1 MPIDTDRVHTPAGP
15 RLGALSERVLAAAR
29 WSYLGVA
36 ALVLSTFIAQIVL
49 ARLLGPVPFGMFGIC
64 MLTVGMAAIF
74 SEMGLGS
81 ALIQKRTLTEADIRV
96 AFTRVVAA
104 SAGLALLLA
113 LVAPLLAQFFGDSAL
128 IWPLRGIALS
138 IVIASF
144 SVVPLSLLK
153 RRLEMRTVH
162 IARVASYI
170 TGFVLVGI
178 GLALAGAGVWSLV
191 GAMVAQ
197 CLTEAVLVYRAAPY
211 TLRPLLV
218 AEDRAL
224 QGFAGRVMLTNL
236 SNWASENVDNLLVGK
251 LLGVQALGYYSV
263 SYNLVRTPTNHLVG
277 TLQQVLFSASARMQ
291 DDAAALG
298 RAYLLTLNAVLLVS
312 LPTFI
317 AAGVLS
323 ETLVV
328 ALYGQKWLAAAPVI
342 LPLALAMPVHA
353 AMAIAG
359 PTLAGRGMVGK
370 ELKVQ
375 FWVALLLI
383 AAIFVSARFSLEA
396 LAWSVFGVCLVRA
409 VWMTAVLIR
418 VLGVPAQ
425 AALAPLRGTL
435 PFSLAVAGTLFA
447 ADHGL
452 QVLGILAPLRLIF
465 ALALGAALALGGG
478 LLCVRFLVGPD
489 LAKLLLHYANEETGR
504 LPRWFTRYL
513 IARLT

>member
-1 MPIDTDRVHTPAGP
+1 MPIDTDRTHTPAGSP
-15 RLGALSERVLAAAR
+15 LGALSGRVLAAAK

-36 ALVLSTFIAQIVL
+36 ARVLSQFIAQIVL

-64 MLTVGMAAIF
+64 MLTVGIASII

-81 ALIQKRTLTEADIRV
+81 ALVQKRTLTEADIRV

-113 LVAPLLAQFFGDSAL
+113 LVAPLLAQFFGDPAL
-128 IWPLRGIALS
+128 TGPLRGIALS
-138 IVIASF
+138 VVIASF
-144 SVVPLSLLK
+144 SVVPRSQLE
-153 RRLEMRTVH
+153 RRLEMRTVQ
-162 IARVASYI
+162 IAQVVGYI
-170 TGFVLVGI
+170 TGFVAVGT

-191 GAMVAQ
+191 GALVAQ
-197 CLTEAVLVYRAAPY
+197 SLTEAVLLYRAAPY

-218 AEDRAL
+218 AKDGAL
-224 QGFAGRVMLTNL
+224 QGFAGRVLLTNL
-236 SNWASENVDNLLVGK
+236 ANWASENVDNLLVGK
-251 LLGVQALGYYSV
+251 LLGVQALGFYSV
-263 SYNLVRTPTNHLVG
+263 SYNLMRTPTNHLVF

-323 ETLVV
+323 ETLVA
-328 ALYGQKWLAAAPVI
+328 ALFGQKWLAAAPVL

-359 PTLAGRGMVGK
+359 PILAGRGMIGK

-383 AAIFVSARFSLEA
+383 GAIFVSARFSLEV
-396 LAWSVFGVCLVRA
+396 LAWSVFGVYLVRA
-409 VWMTAVLIR
+409 VWMTVVLMR
-418 VLGVPAQ
+418 VLGLPAS
-425 AALAPLRGTL
+425 AALTSLRGAL
-435 PFSLAVAGTLFA
+435 PFALAIAGILFA
-447 ADHGL
+447 ADYWL
-452 QVLGILAPLRLIF
+452 QMLGVLAPLRLVF
-465 ALALGAALALGGG
+465 ALALGAVLVLGGG
-478 LLCVRFLVGPD
+478 LLCVRFLIGPD
-489 LAKLLLHYANEETGR
+489 LAGLLLQYTNDETGR
-504 LPRWFTRYL
+504 LPRWFTQYL
-513 IARLT
+513 KARLT

>member
-1 MPIDTDRVHTPAGP
+1 MPIDTDRTHTPPGSP
-15 RLGALSERVLAAAR
+15 LGALSERALAAAK

-36 ALVLSTFIAQIVL
+36 ARVLSQFIAQIIL

-64 MLTVGMAAIF
+64 MLTVGMASII
-74 SEMGLGS
+74 SEMGLGP
-81 ALIQKRTLTEADIRV
+81 ALVQKRILTEADIRV

-113 LVAPLLAQFFGDSAL
+113 LVAPLLAQFFDDPAL
-128 IWPLRGIALS
+128 TWPLRGIALS
-138 IVIASF
+138 VVIASF
-144 SVVPLSLLK
+144 SVVPRSLLE
-153 RRLEMRTVH
+153 RRLAMRTVQ
-162 IARVASYI
+162 IAQVVSYI
-170 TGFVLVGI
+170 MGFVVVGT
-178 GLALAGAGVWSLV
+178 GLALTGAGVWSLV
-191 GAMVAQ
+191 GALVAQ
-197 CLTEAVLVYRAAPY
+197 SLTEAVLVYRAAPY

-224 QGFAGRVMLTNL
+224 QSFGGRVLLTNL

-251 LLGVQALGYYSV
+251 LLGVQALGLYSV
-263 SYNLVRTPTNHLVG
+263 SYNLMRTPINHLVF

-298 RAYLLTLNAVLLVS
+298 RAYLMTLNAILLVS

-323 ETLVV
+323 ETLVA
-328 ALYGQKWLAAAPVI
+328 ALYGQKWLAAAPVL

-359 PTLAGRGMVGK
+359 PILGGRGMVGK

-375 FWVALLLI
+375 FWSALLLI
-383 AAIFVSARFSLEA
+383 GAIFVSTRFSLEV
-396 LAWSVFGVCLVRA
+396 LAWSVFGVYLVRS

-418 VLGVPAQ
+418 VLGVPAH
-425 AALAPLRGTL
+425 AVLALLRATL

-447 ADHGL
+447 ADYWL
-452 QVLGILAPLRLIF
+452 QMLGVLAPLRLVF
-465 ALALGAALALGGG
+465 ALALGAALAFGGG

-489 LAKLLLHYANEETGR
+489 LASLLLHYSNEETGR
-504 LPRWFTRYL
+504 LPRWFRRYL
-513 IARLT
+513 NTRLT

>member
-1 MPIDTDRVHTPAGP
+1 MPIDTDRPHTPAGP
-15 RLGALSERVLAAAR
+15 RPGPLSERVLAAAK

-36 ALVLSTFIAQIVL
+36 ARVLSQFIAQIVL

-64 MLTVGMAAIF
+64 MLTVGMASII
-74 SEMGLGS
+74 SEMGFGA
-81 ALIQKRTLTEADIRV
+81 ALVQKRTLTEADIRM

-113 LVAPLLAQFFGDSAL
+113 LVAPWLAQFFDDPAL
-128 IWPLRGIALS
+128 AWPLRGIALS
-138 IVIASF
+138 VVIAGF
-144 SVVPLSLLK
+144 SVVPRSLLE
-153 RRLEMRTVH
+153 RRLEMRTVQ
-162 IARVASYI
+162 IAQVTGYI
-170 TGFVLVGI
+170 MGFVLVGT

-191 GAMVAQ
+191 GALVAQ
-197 CLTEAVLVYRAAPY
+197 SLTEAVLLYRAAPF

-218 AEDRAL
+218 AEDNAL
-224 QGFAGRVMLTNL
+224 QHFAGRVLLTNL

-251 LLGVQALGYYSV
+251 LFGVQALGLYSV
-263 SYNLVRTPTNHLVG
+263 SYNLVRTPTNHLVL

-298 RAYLLTLNAVLLVS
+298 RAYLLTLNAIMLVS

-317 AAGVLS
+317 AAGLLS

-328 ALYGQKWLAAAPVI
+328 ALYGQKWLAAAPVL

-359 PTLAGRGMVGK
+359 PVLAGRGMVGK

-375 FWVALLLI
+375 FWSALLLI
-383 AAIFVSARFSLEA
+383 GAIFVSTRFSLEV
-396 LAWSVFGVCLVRA
+396 LAWSVFGVYLVRA

-418 VLGVPAQ
+418 VLGLPAS
-425 AALAPLRGTL
+425 APLTSLRGAL
-435 PFSLAVAGTLFA
+435 PFSLVIAGSLFA
-447 ADHGL
+447 ADYWL
-452 QVLGILAPLRLIF
+452 QMLGVLAPLRLVF

-489 LAKLLLHYANEETGR
+489 LAELLLHYANEETGR
-504 LPRWFTRYL
+504 FPRWLTRYL